1 MRALREAHNFS
12 NGVHTLRQ
20 DEALHG
26 FVTLSSR
33 LAISSTVDKLQRLA
47 YDALEAESEIFDIR
61 ETMHVNSSLLHI
73 LSVLSPSRAGGGCWE
88 FCALMA
94 DAVFPVVLAMSRVGN
109 RLPYLKSYM
118 YIENSIKA

>member
-26 FVTLSSR
+26 FVTLGSR

-47 YDALEAESEIFDIR
+47 YDALEAESEIFEIR
-61 ETMHVNSSLLHI
+61 EAMQV
-73 LSVLSPSRAGGGCWE
+73 SPGPEWE
-88 FCALMA
+88 PRFA
-94 DAVFPVVLAMSRVGN
+94 RN
-109 RLPYLKSYM
+109 
-118 YIENSIKA
+118 YIQRIP